1 SLTFGSE
8 GRAERLEV
16 VVVLLPAARQVVP
29 VDRVAAAVLR
39 DEPPVADPRLAGVG
53 VPGEVPVG
61 GGLLVVDRLD
71 VDELVAAEPVLGG
84 LLLPP
89 PVLHRVLAGL
99 LGPVDRDERVRA
111 GAGAAE
117 EDLGAL
123 ALVDVPALGER
134 HGEVELL
141 VLVPLPARG
150 QGDGGLAG
158 RGSGA
163 GGRGLRRG
171 GARRRLGLARG
182 RLGGRL
188 GRRLTGRLVGAR
200 GRRAGPA
207 RGGLLRDRAQAE
219 ISADDGD
226 QDHRG
231 QGGDHRQRL
240 APAGRVGVHRGL
252 VGGGRRGRLGGGF
265 DARAG
270 LGERRGRL

>member
-1 SLTFGSE
+1 
-8 GRAERLEV
+8 
-16 VVVLLPAARQVVP
+16 
-29 VDRVAAAVLR
+29 VAAAVLR
-39 DEPPVADPRLAGVG
+39 DEPPVADPGLAGVG

-123 ALVDVPALGER
+123 ALVDVPALRER
-134 HGEVELL
+134 RGEVELL
-141 VLVPLPARG
+141 VLVPPPARG
-150 QGDGGLAG
+150 RGDGGLAG

-171 GARRRLGLARG
+171 GARRRLGLAPRG

-252 VGGGRRGRLGGGF
+252 VGGGRRGGRGRRLG
-265 DARAG
+265 ARAG
-270 LGERRGRL
+270 RG